1 MSKTISIPLM
11 IKNLLIVTLF
21 FLLNLNL
28 SIAQNVSVEQL
39 ISLRPKSPS
48 EIEEFLTSKNW
59 EIFKGAGN
67 EWDLLFSYNKSKF
80 EEKAEAF
87 IKIKFG
93 ETNALNKVQIQV
105 ASVTKYNFN
114 LNRIKELGYKISS
127 SLTLNGG
134 IIKHYKKNNLYIT
147 IETTS
152 TLTDEMSSL
161 TNAHY
166 FFTIYTMPKIE
177 ENEPINIEENTT
189 TENDNSIDPAITKCR
204 DFIYKNILESNFQ
217 DGIFWTNQL
226 QDLIDLESSDFY
238 NLGLCYFGLEDYPKS
253 IENFK
258 LAEQDFQ
265 KDFDFLRIYAN
276 SLAFNQQYTQSIKYY
291 LKIIK
296 NKEITFED
304 YSNLGFNYLM
314 TKQYGQSIIY
324 YKKAVLEK
332 NISSQIDYLTILALS
347 KKTEEAKNTLKK
359 IVALGINENININD
373 LLKIKIDSLKFYN
386 INVDNLIKIIS
397 SLKI

>member
-276 SLAFNQQYTQSIKYY
+276 SLALNQQYTQSIKYY